1 MIQHLFSIQLYNSPS
16 PHSEM
21 MILFLLH
28 YEKYSKNCLFLEA
41 CLHMNICLLLS
52 INVSVPIL
60 GNSIS
65 HICTRYHKP
74 LPLKKIFLKYPLS
87 LHYQYSIS
95 TGLFLLTY
103 IQAVIVS
110 ILKQL
115 IRTQNNNSKNI
126 LLPSDSSS
134 VFPSLFL
141 ISYWFTTSFPISLF
155 TIYLSQKILKDLSEL
170 LESVSSHFIFSLAH
184 LLFQQFIEIIKL
196 KAINLFHLFGFSDLQ
211 VTISLWSIWHFWENP
226 FYKIFI
232 GI

>member
-87 LHYQYSIS
+87 FHYQYSIS
-95 TGLFLLTY
+95 TGLFLSAYKHVLEWP
-103 IQAVIVS
+103 AFFFF
-110 ILKQL
+110 L
-115 IRTQNNNSKNI
+115 N
-126 LLPSDSSS
+126 
-134 VFPSLFL
+134 PSLL
-141 ISYWFTTSFPISLF
+141 HISLYQLLHF
-155 TIYLSQKILKDLSEL
+155 RLFLAKIP
-170 LESVSSHFIFSLAH
+170 FF
-184 LLFQQFIEIIKL
+184 LLF
-196 KAINLFHLFGFSDLQ
+196 
-211 VTISLWSIWHFWENP
+211 
-226 FYKIFI
+226 I
-232 GI
+232 GV